1 MTLLLTGDEKAAI
14 EARVA
19 ALEQTAGIE
28 VVTVI
33 TAKSDEYPEIV
44 WEAFAFGAAFTAL
57 AVVVADLLRPEWVT
71 GALVFIPVIV
81 VLAAG
86 ALCALATIYVPAFA
100 RLFLRK
106 SRAEVEVTQYAN
118 GQFLQREL
126 FATPARTA
134 LLVVVSMLERRVVI
148 LPDKGLRTHA
158 SAAEWDGVIARMTP
172 LLVAGKTGAAVIAG
186 LDAVSELLAGKA
198 LSRGPANVF
207 ADAPVV
213 DGTQS

>member
-1 MTLLLTGDEKAAI
+1 MTLLLAGEETAAI

-19 ALEQTAGIE
+19 ALERAAGIE

-57 AVVVADLLRPEWVT
+57 FVVVADVLRPEWVT
-71 GALVFIPVIV
+71 GALVFTS
-81 VLAAG
+81 VLAILAVG
-86 ALCALATIYVPAFA
+86 ALCALASVYVPAFA

-106 SRAEVEVTQYAN
+106 SRAEVEVAQYAN
-118 GQFLQREL
+118 AQFLQREL

-134 LLVVVSMLERRVVI
+134 LLIVISMLEHRVVI
-148 LPDKGLRTHA
+148 LPDRGLRAHA
-158 SAAEWDGVIARMTP
+158 SAAQWDSVVARMTP
-172 LLVAGKTGAAVIAG
+172 LLAVGKTGAAAIAG
-186 LDAVSELLAGKA
+186 LDAVSELLDGKS
-198 LSRGPANVF
+198 LPRGPANRF

-213 DGTQS
+213 DGAGP